1 MHLDKARNEITSTQQ
16 KGYAQPC
23 SQITVGNNDSVEDAT
38 AMEMDAQGSP
48 PLISVQ
54 NSEKGNNKRSYSVLE
69 EGSEDTSAPSVS
81 ATSLPSAHA
90 PSSAR
95 SSHLGPENPKAQ
107 KLEGKTNNYTNQ
119 DQAPY
124 LVHVYAL
131 NNSNNNNNNGHLHP
145 MRMFAQ
151 VGRIMP
157 AADIIEMRKLGLG
170 QSLPSHVI
178 LFWARHAVRP
188 YIPKARFCTKCYRV
202 GHSNVICRSPARC
215 LRCGGPVHAEN
226 SICPEESSTPKCINC
241 SGSSNGIG
249 YQHPPIEDLS
259 GGVHSAQGHLSPR
272 SGLESIIDLL
282 KAFTAGGAPDMTALI
297 RQILHLVRNISPILS
312 KVAEVLELFGAS
324 NVHQNSDSF
333 FYPPP
338 PRGHSSMG
346 DRKLC

>member
-1 MHLDKARNEITSTQQ
+1 
-16 KGYAQPC
+16 
-23 SQITVGNNDSVEDAT
+23 
-38 AMEMDAQGSP
+38 MEMDAQGSP
-48 PLISVQ
+48 PLISIQ

-215 LRCGGPVHAEN
+215 LRCGGPVHAEDL
-226 SICPEESSTPKCINC
+226 ICPEESSTPKCINC
-241 SGSSNGIG
+241 SGTSWGAHPDTLLTIYRSVFRGAIEYGCLVFRIYGNKSSFLKVERQQWCAIRIALG
-249 YQHPPIEDLS
+249 YRISTPINVML
-259 GGVHSAQGHLSPR
+259 
-272 SGLESIIDLL
+272 
-282 KAFTAGGAPDMTALI
+282 
-297 RQILHLVRNISPILS
+297 
-312 KVAEVLELFGAS
+312 AEAKE
-324 NVHQNSDSF
+324 
-333 FYPPP
+333 
-338 PRGHSSMG
+338 
-346 DRKLC
+346 